1 MRTSNKRC
9 SSSIVFFTTL
19 LVTIWI
25 SIGCTAD
32 VADVADQSSNESID
46 SPDDLHVRMDVQAM
60 GEYRHSRQ
68 VKFAGSLARSELS
81 TEHQELL
88 ANVLAKLY
96 VGVPVS
102 SFSETYIDPKSSET
116 DSEITENWRVTD
128 AGYLQNETQ
137 SSPIDLRF
145 NPVFISLPTPLFVP
159 DSGQLLGESDTTA
172 KFVFQLDKRG
182 KSLNVIEELYWLDSN
197 SDWVMEITVA
207 KGDQS
212 PKSLVLKI
220 APPEFETPEPRL
232 VSQSY
237 EFHYSFVES
246 CGCFAVIKAKA
257 ELEAPEGYEE
267 LIEPGVRST
276 QSTYSNIKCVEPLQ
290 FLLPD
295 LELPFVK
302 GE

>member
-1 MRTSNKRC
+1 MRTRNKRR
-9 SSSIVFFTTL
+9 SSTIVFFTIPL
-19 LVTIWI
+19 FAIWI
-25 SIGCTAD
+25 SIGCTVD
-32 VADVADQSSNESID
+32 VTDQSSNESID
-46 SPDDLHVRMDVQAM
+46 SAGDLHVRMDVKAM
-60 GEYRHSRQ
+60 GEYRQSRREE
-68 VKFAGSLARSELS
+68 FAGSLARSELS

-96 VGVPVS
+96 VGVPMS

-128 AGYLQNETQ
+128 AGYLQNETEPSQ
-137 SSPIDLRF
+137 LDLRF
-145 NPVFISLPTPLFVP
+145 NPLFIALPTPSFVP
-159 DSGQLLGESDTTA
+159 DSGQLLEESDTEA
-172 KFVFQLDKRG
+172 KFIFKLEKKG
-182 KSLNVIEELYWLDSN
+182 KSLNVVEALYWLDRN

-207 KGDQS
+207 KNDQS
-212 PKSLVLKI
+212 PKTIVLKI
-220 APPEFETPEPRL
+220 ESPDIERPDPRL

-246 CGCFAVIKAKA
+246 CGCFAVSKAKA
-257 ELEAPEGYEE
+257 EIEAPEGYEE
-267 LIEPGVRST
+267 FFKPGVRST
-276 QSTYSNIKCVEPLQ
+276 QSIYSNIKCVEPLQ